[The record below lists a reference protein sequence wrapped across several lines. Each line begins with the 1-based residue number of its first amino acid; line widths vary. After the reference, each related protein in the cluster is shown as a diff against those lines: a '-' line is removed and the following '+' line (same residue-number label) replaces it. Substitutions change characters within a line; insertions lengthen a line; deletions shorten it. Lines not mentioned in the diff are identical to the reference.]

1 MRLLPIFLPLCF
13 QGDFFP
19 LFFMAQAY
27 PFSFPFVAIFTSVC
41 HNKSI
46 QGKMVGC
53 IFLESPQASSRP
65 KLGQKLFLFKDDAH
79 FSQSWEHDGKSGKWP
94 FSPKVFSPQNG
105 HCLDRK
111 FRSFFRILDLFRNAI
126 LKENY
131 TDFVQKYI
139 NIFSL
144 WISEC
149 KISCLMEQHRMVV
162 YHPFFLIITIRN

>member
-94 FSPKVFSPQNG
+94 FPLKYFRPKMDIVWTENLGVFQDFGSVPER
-105 HCLDRK
+105 HFERK
-111 FRSFFRILDLFRNAI
+111 LH
-126 LKENY
+126 
-131 TDFVQKYI
+131 
-139 NIFSL
+139 IFCAE
-144 WISEC
+144 I
-149 KISCLMEQHRMVV
+149 
-162 YHPFFLIITIRN
+162 Y